1 MIEKAHNDT
10 IYISANSS
18 SKKFFFLELLDYK
31 DLFFFLVKR
40 EISILY
46 KQTSLGISWAII
58 RPVFLMVIFSFVFGR
73 VASLPSDG
81 IPYPVFSYIALV
93 PWVYFSTSLNKS
105 SNSLISYS
113 SIFTKVY
120 FPRVILP
127 LVPVFAGLLD
137 FILSMFVVVLLMIY
151 YSIMPNINIILFPI
165 LIFIMIIFS
174 SGLGML
180 FSAMAVQFRDVKFI
194 VQFLSQLLMYL
205 APIVWPLS
213 LLTDKYGIGIKP
225 FLGFYPMVGVVEGFR
240 SMVIPN
246 KEMPIDLILTGA
258 FSSVIIFLFG
268 MIYFKK
274 KEISLADV
282 A

>member
-1 MIEKAHNDT
+1 MDKKVSKHS

-18 SKKFFFLELLDYK
+18 SKKNLFLELFDYK
-31 DLFFFLVKR
+31 DLFYFLIKR

-58 RPVFLMVIFSFVFGR
+58 RPVFLMVIFSFVFGGIAR
-73 VASLPSDG
+73 LPSDG

-93 PWVYFSTSLNKS
+93 PWTYFSTSLNRS
-105 SNSLISYS
+105 SNSLISYA

-120 FPRVILP
+120 FPRIIIP

-137 FILSMFVVVLLMIY
+137 FIIAMLVVVFLMGY
-151 YSIMPNINIILFPI
+151 YSITPTANIIIFPV
-165 LIFIMIIFS
+165 LVLIMITFS

-180 FSAMAVQFRDVKFI
+180 FSAMAVQYRDVKFI
-194 VQFLSQLLMYL
+194 VQFLSQLLMYV

-213 LLTDKYGIGIKP
+213 LLTDKYGIGIKSII
-225 FLGFYPMVGVVEGFR
+225 GFYPMIGVVEGFR

-246 KEMPIDLILTGA
+246 KQMPLDLILTGA
-258 FSSVIIFLFG
+258 ISSLIIFFIG
-268 MIYFKK
+268 MVYFNK
-274 KEISLADV
+274 KEMSLADV